1 MIGSP
6 QTAWIRAAA
15 SKAADPGEWWR
26 FEDPVEALEAAEP
39 QGLFALFERLEE
51 ARQEG
56 LWAVGWVA
64 YEAAPALDP
73 ALAVRTSANES
84 IAAFGLFR
92 PPTFGIPAPAEA
104 IALPDLEADLGE
116 SAYSRAVAEIRGA
129 IAAGETYQV
138 NFTFPMKARYDE
150 APERLFSKLA
160 ATSRA
165 PYAAFLDCGERAV
178 ISLSPELFFELE
190 GDLLT
195 MRPMKGTRAR
205 GRFLE
210 EDRRRAE
217 ELATSPKERA
227 ENLMIVDMVRNDLGR
242 LARPGSVAVERLFAL
257 ERYPTVWQMT
267 STVSARTDAGLL
279 EIFRG
284 LFPCASVTGA
294 PKSRTMQWISRLEA
308 GARGVYCGAIGW
320 AAPGRKARF
329 SVAIRTAV
337 VDRARRTLEYGVGSG
352 VVWDSTP
359 AAEYAECLTKARA
372 IGAPPSTFSL
382 IETMLW
388 QHRGGV
394 RWLECHLRRLAQSAD
409 HFDIPVEVE
418 EWRRAIFAAI
428 GEVSTLSS
436 KRLKLRCE
444 LRADGA
450 FRVVSSEEPR
460 ARRLWRVRLA
470 ESPVDSADARLFH
483 KTSDRTL
490 YEAAGAEARAAGADE
505 AILWNERGELT
516 EGTRTNLVLDLDG
529 SWVTPS
535 RESGLLAG
543 VCRQVLL
550 DRRRIREAVLRK
562 NDLGRAQAIYL
573 TNSLR
578 GLMRAVL
585 DDRPKPAR
593 EAG

>member
-6 QTAWIRAAA
+6 QCAWIRAPASTAA
-15 SKAADPGEWWR
+15 APGEWWR

-39 QGLFALFERLEE
+39 QGLSTLFERLEE

-56 LWAVGWVA
+56 LWAVGCVS

-73 ALAVRTSANES
+73 ALEVRSSANGS
-84 IAAFGLFR
+84 LAAFGLFR
-92 PPTFGIPAPAEA
+92 PPAFGEPAPAEEV
-104 IALPDLEADLGE
+104 ALPNLEAGLGAE
-116 SAYSRAVAEIRGA
+116 AYERAVTAIRGA

-150 APERLFSKLA
+150 TPERLFSKLA

-165 PYAAFLDCGERAV
+165 PYAAFFDCGERAV

-217 ELATSPKERA
+217 ELASSPKERA

-242 LARPGSVAVERLFAL
+242 VARPGSVAVERLFAL

-294 PKSRTMQWISRLEA
+294 PKARTMQWISRLEA

-320 AAPGRKARF
+320 AAPGRRARF

-337 VDRARRTLEYGVGSG
+337 VDRARQTLEYGVGSG

-372 IGAPPSTFSL
+372 IGAPPSTFGL

-388 QHRGGV
+388 QRVGGV
-394 RWLECHLRRLAQSAD
+394 RWLERHLRRLAESAD
-409 HFDIPVEVE
+409 HFDIPVEVG
-418 EWRRAIFAAI
+418 EWRRVISAAVA
-428 GEVSTLSS
+428 EAS
-436 KRLKLRCE
+436 KSAPSRVKLRCE
-444 LRADGA
+444 LSADGT
-450 FRVVSSEEPR
+450 FRVESSVQPR
-460 ARRLWRVRLA
+460 SSRLWRVRLA
-470 ESPVDSADARLFH
+470 GSPVDSADARLFH

-490 YEAAGAEARAAGADE
+490 YEAAAAEARAAGADE